1 MDGLL
6 DIDRT
11 PVKSLIFRKWMVYT
25 RQSYI
30 KVDDLTIESI
40 SISWMVYIM
49 EHPMENS
56 TIKITIQS
64 LFHTRWYP
72 PSYKLGYNPHENYW
86 YSLHVHPS
94 LIGLMFTN

>member
-56 TIKITIQS
+56 TIHHHSIII
-64 LFHTRWYP
+64 
-72 PSYKLGYNPHENYW
+72 SYKVVPPQL
-86 YSLHVHPS
+86 
-94 LIGLMFTN
+94 